1 MKNLNTNKQVG
12 ISEKAHERLNKL
24 SIASRKN
31 GTPLSKGAIAS
42 KLILN
47 AWEKEAIG

>member
-12 ISEKAHERLNKL
+12 ISDAAHKRLNEL
-24 SIASRKN
+24 AVASRKK

-47 AWEKEAIG
+47 ATIKEAVG